1 MRVADYIFKTLADH
15 GAKHIFLVTGGG
27 AMHLNDAVGREKR
40 LQYVCNLHEQG
51 CAIAAEGYARV
62 SNTPGIINVTTGPG
76 GTNALTGVMGAWVDS
91 IPMIV
96 ISGQVK
102 TSTTISACPELGLRS
117 LGDQEINIV
126 DLARPIT
133 KYAVMIQRAED
144 IRKVLEKAMYEATHG
159 RPGPVWIDVPL
170 DIQAA
175 EISPDSLIGFTPPER
190 DVPPVDSAQL
200 REVIE
205 RLRQAKRP
213 VMIVGNGIRLAGV
226 QTEFSRL
233 VETLGIPVLTAISG
247 IDLIASDSPY
257 FFGRPGIL
265 GERAANFVMQNSDLL
280 LVMGTRMGIRTIG
293 YAYETVAREAYRIMV
308 DVDAGEL
315 SKPTFRV
322 DCKVHANLGEWI
334 PRLLALQPNVRVPSD
349 WLDYCRRVKRQYPV
363 VLPKHRE
370 RTDYVSSYFFP
381 ELLGQHLP
389 DNAIVVTGN
398 GTAYTSTF
406 QAIPLRSDVRMFSNV
421 ACASMGYD
429 LPAAIGAA
437 FAGGSGNTND
447 AGRGDIG
454 KCSNANKCGDF
465 SDGKNSGESD
475 GSGESMNTH
484 REGRPVVLVTGD
496 GSLQMNLQE
505 LQTILN
511 YALPI
516 KIFVYNNDGYL
527 SIKLTQRSFF
537 GGHFVGSTP
546 TSGVR
551 LPDLSKL
558 ATAYGFPYFRLENN
572 AQAAKDLPKIL
583 SIRGP
588 VICEVMTDPMEE
600 LGPKAASKRLPDG
613 RMVSKPLE
621 DLFPFL
627 EREEFLRNM
636 KIAPVTEE

>member
-15 GAKHIFLVTGGG
+15 GAKHVFLVTGGG

-40 LQYVCNLHEQG
+40 LQYICNLHEQG

-126 DLARPIT
+126 DLARPVT
-133 KYAVMIQRAED
+133 KYAVMVRRAEE
-144 IRKVLEKAMYEATHG
+144 IRWILEKAIYEASHG

-175 EISPDSLIGFTPPER
+175 EISPDSLTGFTPPER
-190 DVPPVDSAQL
+190 DIPPVSSDQL
-200 REVIE
+200 AEVVK
-205 RLRQAKRP
+205 RLRQSKRP

-226 QTEFSRL
+226 QETFSQL
-233 VETLGIPVLTAISG
+233 AESLGIPVLTAISG
-247 IDLIASDSPY
+247 VDLIASDSPL

-265 GERAANFVMQNSDLL
+265 GERAANFIMQNSDLL
-280 LVMGTRMGIRTIG
+280 LVLGTRMSIRIIG
-293 YAYETVAREAYRIMV
+293 YAYETVARDAYRIMV
-308 DVDAGEL
+308 DADAGEL

-322 DCKVHANLGEWI
+322 DCKIHADLGEWI
-334 PRLLALQPNVRVPSD
+334 PRLRELHPDITVPHD
-349 WLDYCRRVKRQYPV
+349 WLDYCRRVKRQYPAI
-363 VLPKHRE
+363 LPKHRE
-370 RTDYVSSYFFP
+370 RTDYVSSYLFP
-381 ELLGQHLP
+381 ELIGQHVSN
-389 DNAIVVTGN
+389 DAIIVTGN

-406 QAIPLRSDVRMFSNV
+406 QAIPLRKGVRMFSNV

-437 FAGGSGNTND
+437 FAGGSG
-447 AGRGDIG
+447 
-454 KCSNANKCGDF
+454 
-465 SDGKNSGESD
+465 DGHD
-475 GSGESMNTH
+475 
-484 REGRPVVLVTGD
+484 GRPVILITGD

-505 LQTILN
+505 LQTVLN

-527 SIKLTQRSFF
+527 SIKWTQRSFF

-546 TSGVR
+546 ASGVR

-558 ATAYGFPYFRLENN
+558 AVAYGFPYFRLENN
-572 AQAAKDLPKIL
+572 TQATAELPSIL

-627 EREEFLRNM
+627 DREEFLNHM